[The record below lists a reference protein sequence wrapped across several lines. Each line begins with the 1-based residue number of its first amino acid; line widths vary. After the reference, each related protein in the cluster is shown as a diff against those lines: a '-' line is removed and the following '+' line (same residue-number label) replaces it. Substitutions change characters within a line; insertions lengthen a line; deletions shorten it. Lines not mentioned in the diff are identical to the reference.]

1 MKLRITL
8 SIILVSALATCV
20 SAATADFESLPLSG
34 PESFYNGD
42 PGGLSPGMSNIG
54 TFTHAGI
61 AFPNKFTQEAGFSF
75 WGGWS
80 YSNIIQP
87 VAGDFENQ
95 YMAWPAI
102 GAGRSAKYGVAFV
115 GSDPSPTLTLPAG
128 FVPSSMQVTNTTY
141 AGIAIQNGN
150 AFSRKFG
157 DNPATP
163 GTVET
168 NFPDYFKLTIAG
180 RDAVDQPVGTP
191 IEVYLA
197 DYRFANDAQD
207 YVLREWLP
215 VGLSSLSG
223 AAKLTFDLET
233 TDVGQFG
240 PNTPLYFAMDNLV
253 IEPIPE
259 PESLA
264 LCVAC
269 VAGMVLLPRCKL
281 NTRAVRQN

>member
-34 PESFYNGD
+34 PQSFYNGD
-42 PGGLSPGMSNIG
+42 PGGLSPGMSNNG
-54 TFTHAGI
+54 SFTHAGI
-61 AFPNKFTQEAGFSF
+61 TFPNKFTQGAGFSF

-80 YSNIIQP
+80 YSNVTQA

-95 YMAWPAI
+95 YMALPGS
-102 GAGRSAKYGVAFV
+102 GAGGSAKYGVAFV
-115 GSDPSPTLTLPAG
+115 DIDPSPTLTIPAG
-128 FVPSSMQVTNTTY
+128 FVASSMQVTNTTY
-141 AGIAIQNGN
+141 AGIVIQNGN

-168 NFPDYFKLTIAG
+168 SFPDYFKLTIGG
-180 RDAVDQPVGTP
+180 RDAADQPVGMP
-191 IEVYLA
+191 IDVYLA

-215 VGLSSLSG
+215 VSLSSLGG
-223 AAKLTFDLET
+223 ATKLTFDLET

-259 PESLA
+259 PATAALA
-264 LCVAC
+264 LAMALAAATHFVR
-269 VAGMVLLPRCKL
+269 RC
-281 NTRAVRQN
+281 RGV